1 MFFFCIFAPDIH
13 ERTMLKSILK
23 GFLKKNE
30 DFGIAVYESNQFTF
44 DHIQNLH
51 LILKREIDSVCWK
64 WKPLLTQADPFLFVK
79 DDTLYLF
86 FEKVYAGKREWGRI
100 AMMKTTDLVHW
111 TEPVDVLSLSYHLS
125 FPFVFEDN
133 GVVYMIPESNEADA
147 VCLYQANE
155 DLTDFAFVR
164 NLVEQPRTEDICF
177 NYCDSHILRKD
188 GIYYLFTSVSYNWK
202 YDLELYYTD
211 DLLNGQFLKHQ
222 MSPVCQGNEYGRCGG
237 SIIHLDEHFYRITQD
252 CHARY
257 GENVSVMK
265 IEDLSLQNY
274 RESLFKRNIFKTG
287 DNFYR
292 DGVHQ
297 LNIVKFRDKFVYATD
312 FQHLEWSW
320 YQGCSKILRHLSL

>member
-1 MFFFCIFAPDIH
+1 MGKGIFNRFF
-13 ERTMLKSILK
+13 R
-23 GFLKKNE
+23 KNE
-30 DFGIAVYESNQFTF
+30 DFGIAVYESDQLSF
-44 DHIQNLH
+44 DHIQDLH
-51 LILKREIDSVCWK
+51 LILKCDIDSVWWK
-64 WKPLLTQADPFLFVK
+64 WKPMLTQADPFLFVK

-133 GVVYMIPESNEADA
+133 GEVYMIPESNEADA
-147 VCLYQANE
+147 VCLYRAN
-155 DLTDFAFVR
+155 DGLTEFTFVR
-164 NLVEQPRTEDICF
+164 KLVEQPRTKDICF
-177 NYCDSHILRKD
+177 NYCDSHILKKD
-188 GIYYLFTSVSYNWK
+188 GIYFLFTSVSYNWK
-202 YDLELYYTD
+202 YDLELFYTD
-211 DLLNGQFLKHQ
+211 DLLNGQFQKHP

-237 SIIHLDEHFYRITQD
+237 SIIHLDGNYYRISQD

-265 IEDLSLQNY
+265 IDGLSLQNY
-274 RESLFKRNIFKTG
+274 RESLYKRNIFKTG
-287 DNFYR
+287 CDLYR

-297 LNIVKFRDKFVYATD
+297 LNIVFFRNKYIYAAD

-320 YQGCSKILRHLSL
+320 YQMISKLGRHMKL

>member
-1 MFFFCIFAPDIH
+1 MG
-13 ERTMLKSILK
+13 KSIINR
-23 GFLKKNE
+23 FFKKNE
-30 DFGIAVYESNQFTF
+30 DFGIALYESDRFSF
-44 DHIQNLH
+44 DYIQNMH
-51 LILKREIDSVCWK
+51 LILKRDIDSVWWK

-100 AMMKTTDLVHW
+100 AMMKTKDLAHW
-111 TEPVDVLSLSYHLS
+111 TEPIDVLSLSYHLS

-133 GVVYMIPESNEADA
+133 GEVYMIPESNEADA
-147 VCLYQANE
+147 VCLYRAND
-155 DLTDFAFVR
+155 DLTEFTFVR
-164 NLVEQPRTEDICF
+164 NLVEQPRTKDICF
-177 NYCDSHILRKD
+177 NYCDSHLLKKD
-188 GIYYLFTSVSYNWK
+188 GIYFLFTSVSYNWK
-202 YDLELYYTD
+202 YDLELFYTD
-211 DLLNGQFLKHQ
+211 DLLNGQFQKHP

-252 CHARY
+252 CHTRY

-265 IEDLSLQNY
+265 IENLSSQNY

-287 DNFYR
+287 SDLYR

-297 LNIVKFRDKFVYATD
+297 LNIVKFRNKYIYAAD

-320 YQGCSKILRHLSL
+320 YQGSSKILRHL